1 MTPVTL
7 AAAKKP
13 ATAKENYEG
22 HYTSKQENYLLQ
34 RTHTS
39 KNAFVSQSALAG
51 DQRSASRVH
60 PATPTPTTES
70 NLKRRYRSAS
80 RETSNKSAS
89 AAGYTS
95 ACSGTRIFDQ

>member
-1 MTPVTL
+1 MTTVTL

-13 ATAKENYEG
+13 ATTKENYEG
-22 HYTSKQENYLLQ
+22 HNTNKQENYLLQ
-34 RTHTS
+34 GTHV
-39 KNAFVSQSALAG
+39 KNAFVSQCALTG
-51 DQRSASRVH
+51 DQRSTSRTH

-70 NLKRRYRSAS
+70 NLKRRYKSAS
-80 RETSNKSAS
+80 RGTSNKSAS